1 MQSILSEQPIS
12 VFLVDDH
19 KCVLWGLEKLVDGEQ
34 PRMRVVGKASS
45 RAEAIAGVRET
56 APDVVLLDLDLGGAG
71 SLEFLPELLQQ
82 SAAQVLILT
91 GTRDPAMLERAI
103 ALGARGIVLKNEPA
117 EVLLRAIERVH
128 RGELWVE
135 RGLMTRVLGS
145 FTRRR
150 EEDPAASRIGSLTP
164 KEHQI
169 VCTIVQQRGAKGEA
183 IAARLFMSEHTLRNH
198 LTAIYRKL
206 DLKNRLDLVMFALE
220 HDLAKASSSKHPS
233 EVHPMH

>member
-1 MQSILSEQPIS
+1 MQATSSDLPIG

-34 PRMRVVGKASS
+34 PRMRVAGKASS

-56 APDVVLLDLDLGGAG
+56 APNVVLLDLDLGGTS
-71 SLEFLPELLQQ
+71 SLEFLPELVQQ
-82 SAAQVLILT
+82 SALQVLILT
-91 GTRDPAMLERAI
+91 GTRDPALLERAV
-103 ALGARGIVLKNEPA
+103 ALGASGIVLKNEPA
-117 EVLLRAIERVH
+117 EVLIRAIEHVH
-128 RGELWVE
+128 QGELWVE

-145 FTRRR
+145 FTRRS
-150 EEDPAASRIGSLTP
+150 EEDPETTRIESLTP

-169 VCTIVQQRGAKGEA
+169 VCAIVQQRGANSES

-206 DLKNRLDLVMFALE
+206 DLKNRLELVMFALE
-220 HDLAKASSSKHPS
+220 HDLAKAASASHLS
-233 EVHPMH
+233 